1 MSWQR
6 ELDELR
12 ERERM
17 AREMGGPDKVQR
29 QHDGGRL
36 TVRERID
43 KLVDRGSFHEVGA
56 IAGKADYDAELA
68 RRSAAQPAAG
78 ALRAP
83 ASGRANLWQ
92 SLGPDTVIDG
102 QVIGAIGVSG
112 ATSADEDNEL
122 AGIGRASCRERVL
135 PTV

>member
-43 KLVDRGSFHEVGA
+43 RLVDQDSFHEVGA
-56 IAGKADYDAELA
+56 IAGKAEYDEAGKLTHAHA
-68 RRSAAQPAAG
+68 RQLRHGARQASTAGRSSCWATTSRCAAA
-78 ALRAP
+78 R
-83 ASGRANLWQ
+83 
-92 SLGPDTVIDG
+92 
-102 QVIGAIGVSG
+102 
-112 ATSADEDNEL
+112 
-122 AGIGRASCRERVL
+122 
-135 PTV
+135 PTPPSP